1 MMNKHTSIGTSIARL
16 AWPVV
21 APDLR
26 EWAESVEHMLGGVVF
41 AIEPTKGWAFATKHL
56 MGWNI
61 KSK

>member
-26 EWAESVEHMLGGVVF
+26 EWAESVEHKLGGVVF
-41 AIEPTKGWAFATKHL
+41 AIEVGICNKTPYGL
-56 MGWNI
+56 EYQI
-61 KSK
+61 

>member
-26 EWAESVEHMLGGVVF
+26 EWVESVEHMLGRVFF

-56 MGWNI
+56 MG
-61 KSK
+61 